1 VQSIQGQVLI
11 LEMCPQCGKPNVT
24 ETLIC
29 TYCGALLTDKTQL
42 ESTKTL
48 GDTDFEDSEP
58 KWGTARFNDRMN
70 LVLRLAD
77 SGHRFVF
84 DAESIN
90 ELVIG
95 RYDVSAQ
102 YSPEVDLQAHG
113 ASENGV
119 SRRHASIIR
128 RDGALHLVD
137 LDTPN
142 GTYLNG
148 QKLIP
153 HQARVLRDG
162 DDIRL
167 GRLVLQIAFVRVA
180 SGL

>member
-1 VQSIQGQVLI
+1 MTLKS
-11 LEMCPQCGKPNVT
+11 CPQCEKQNPAEV
-24 ETLIC
+24 LIC
-29 TYCGALLTDKTQL
+29 TYCGALLSDKNQL
-42 ESTKTL
+42 ESTRTL
-48 GDTDFEDSEP
+48 GDTDFEESEP

-70 LVLRLAD
+70 LVLRLPD
-77 SGHRFVF
+77 SAHRFVF
-84 DAESIN
+84 DAENIS
-90 ELVIG
+90 ELLIG

-102 YSPEVDLQAHG
+102 FSPEVDLQAHG
-113 ASENGV
+113 ASEKGV

-153 HQARVLRDG
+153 NQARVLRDG

-167 GRLVLQIAFVRVA
+167 GHLVLQVAFVRVA
-180 SGL
+180 TSP